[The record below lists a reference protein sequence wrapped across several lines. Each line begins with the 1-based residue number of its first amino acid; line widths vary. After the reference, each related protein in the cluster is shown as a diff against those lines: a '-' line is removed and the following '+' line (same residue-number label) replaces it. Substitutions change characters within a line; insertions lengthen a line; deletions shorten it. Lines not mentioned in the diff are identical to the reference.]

1 MGRPKTI
8 GPPLPDFA
16 REYLLLQ
23 PRAGT
28 SVHRFHIWLRASHRP
43 LKQLEPRELELF
55 LATLASQPLGKATRA
70 LHVRRA
76 RHYLDWLR
84 QRQLLRAPT
93 PSASPAVPEP
103 LGRFIQAL
111 APTHKPSTLNGYR
124 STLSQF
130 HLWLSSCALSPRHL
144 TRSHLEAWLQELH
157 GRGLHAN
164 TRLHAIQQV
173 RHYLRWLDDHDELST
188 PADALLRSKDLPKL
202 PLYLPRPLPPDID
215 RILQKRLRSSRD
227 RLQLGLLLMRNTG
240 LRIGELRAL
249 PHRCVRVDPRGN
261 PFLKVPLGKL
271 DNERLV
277 PLDPPTLRLLR
288 RLQRLGNGHRQL
300 LFERNGKPIR
310 FEFFSAALKTA
321 CRGLSTPEPITSHRL
336 RHTYATTLL
345 AGGMS
350 LVALMRLLGH
360 RDYRMTL
367 RYAAI
372 TDETVVTEFNNAL
385 AENTRRYAPNP
396 NSTPLAD
403 IDPLAQLLDLVRYVQ
418 KRSTDAHLDPIRTSA
433 LVKRIQ
439 RLRAGIQRH
448 FDAKGTNR
456 RRGN

>member
-1 MGRPKTI
+1 MAKTLVT
-8 GPPLPDFA
+8 PLPDFA

-23 PRAGT
+23 PQAAV
-28 SVHRFHIWLRASHRP
+28 SVHRFHAWLRASHRP
-43 LKQLEPRELELF
+43 LKQLESRELELF
-55 LATLASQPLGKATRA
+55 LATLASQPIGKATRA
-70 LHVRRA
+70 HHLRRA

-93 PSASPAVPEP
+93 PSASLPLPEP

-124 STLSQF
+124 STLGQF
-130 HLWLSSCALSPRHL
+130 HLWLRSRTLAPRQL
-144 TRSHLEAWLQELH
+144 TRSHLESWLQELH
-157 GRGLHAN
+157 QRGLHAS
-164 TRLHAIQQV
+164 TRLQAVQQT
-173 RHYLRWLDDHDELST
+173 RQYLRWLEDHDELST
-188 PADALLRSKDLPKL
+188 PADVLLRRQDLPKL

-240 LRIGELRAL
+240 LRIGELRAIQ
-249 PHRCVRVDPRGN
+249 HRCVRIDPRGN
-261 PFLKVPLGKL
+261 HFLKVPLGKL
-271 DNERLV
+271 DSERLV
-277 PLDPPTLRLLR
+277 PLDSLTLRLLR
-288 RLQRLGNGHRQL
+288 RLQRLGKGHRQL
-300 LFERNGKPIR
+300 LFERNGKPIS
-310 FEFFSAALKTA
+310 FESFNAALKLA

-372 TDETVVTEFNNAL
+372 TDETVVTEFHSAL
-385 AENTRRYAPNP
+385 AENSRRYVPATQP
-396 NSTPLAD
+396 SAHGDL
-403 IDPLAQLLDLVRYVQ
+403 DPLAQLLDLVRFVQ
-418 KRSTDAHLDPIRTSA
+418 KQSTDANLDPSRTLR

-448 FDAKGTNR
+448 FDAKQTKR
-456 RRGN
+456 RREN